1 MLKIGAFSRLCRV
14 PVFALRYYADL
25 GLLPP
30 AEVDPFT
37 GYRYYTLG
45 QLPWLHRSKPGRGTS
60 WHLPRDVLAVLPDS
74 RTRQAGIDSEIRYSL
89 KRVRQGAVSLA
100 TMAAMR
106 RRRVSGTLAVS
117 TCRTCSLRAE

>member
-45 QLPWLHRSKPGRGTS
+45 QLPRLHRILALRDLGLSLEQIGVMLCKPLS
-60 WHLPRDVLAVLPDS
+60 PEQL
-74 RTRQAGIDSEIRYSL
+74 
-89 KRVRQGAVSLA
+89 QG
-100 TMAAMR
+100 M
-106 RRRVSGTLAVS
+106 
-117 TCRTCSLRAE
+117 LRLR